1 MALIITD
8 QTLLKV
14 QMTEKELLVELA
26 CYLYDKKKL
35 SMGRAKALAGLHQI
49 DFQKAL
55 ASRNIDLHYS
65 EADLNKDL
73 ENLGIK
79 L

>member
-1 MALIITD
+1 MALIIID
-8 QTLLKV
+8 QTFLKT

-35 SMGRAKALAGLHQI
+35 SMGRAKALARLHQI
-49 DFQKAL
+49 AFQKAL
-55 ASRNIDLHYS
+55 AIRNIDLHYS